1 MMNRR
6 SLFKYLGIATLT
18 GLVKNSVANNT
29 IKKQKADI
37 LYLLQIE
44 KLIEVSE
51 NLELYIYLGK
61 PGLDPLFKK
70 IKLNI
75 LNLQIKI
82 INGSE
87 TSQ

>member
-1 MMNRR
+1 MNRR

-61 PGLDPLFKK
+61 LA
-70 IKLNI
+70 
-75 LNLQIKI
+75 
-82 INGSE
+82 
-87 TSQ
+87 